1 MIKNI
6 LISSIVFGLLDA
18 FAMSLFMKKLALKHL
33 RTHLSLNGEELQV
46 NMLFALIVY
55 ISMVLLSSIF
65 LAPKIMNLSSS
76 LYVWG
81 YGFLFGICSF
91 AVFDFTNG
99 ALFKEYPLTFM
110 LTDTLWGGVL
120 FSTAAIFMFKF
131 K

>member
-1 MIKNI
+1 MLKNI
-6 LISSIVFGLLDA
+6 IISSLVFGVMDA
-18 FAMSLFMKKLALKHL
+18 LAMSLFMKKLALKHL

-55 ISMVLLSSIF
+55 VAMVILSSVF
-65 LAPKIMNLSSS
+65 LAPKVLNFSSY
-76 LYVWG
+76 LHVWG
-81 YGFLFGICSF
+81 YGFLFGLCSF

-99 ALFKEYPLTFM
+99 ALFKEYPLAFM

-120 FSTAAIFMFKF
+120 FSTAAVLMFKF